1 MTDILDPA
9 PTRDEKDEPLRD
21 DIRLLGR
28 LLGDAVREQEGEA
41 VFQVV
46 EQTRRAAI
54 RFAREGKA
62 EDRAALH
69 ALLDTLPPDT
79 MLSVVRA
86 FAYFLQL
93 ANIAEDTHR
102 ARRRR
107 AHERMGSPPREGT
120 LAFALDAVHAA
131 LGNDAVAR
139 ERLAEFFADALISPV
154 LTAHPTEVQ
163 RQSTQV
169 AMQQIAELLERRDRQ
184 QLTPDEQRDTDE
196 QLTRQVLTLW
206 HTRLVRSERL
216 RVLDEVKNGI
226 GYFRSTFLTEVPRL
240 QASTE
245 ALLRA
250 RFPGHAWAL
259 GPFLRIGSW
268 IGGDRDGNPF
278 VTADILRETLRLQS
292 AAAFDFYV
300 SEVHAIGQ
308 ALSISR
314 TLHPATPALE
324 ALAARS
330 PDTSVQ
336 RMDEPYRRALSGVYA
351 RLVAT
356 MQTLELPP
364 PTRAALGAAVPYPDA
379 AAFHAELTVIHDALV
394 DTHVAV
400 LASGRLARLRTAVD
414 VFGFHLAALD
424 LRQNSD
430 VHERVVA
437 ELLARAGVCA
447 NYSALGEADKIALLA
462 HEVTGTRP
470 LYSPHLSY
478 TDEAA
483 GELEIVFAAQA
494 LRARYGAGALPHYII
509 SKCDG
514 VSDLLEV
521 ALLLKEAGLAR
532 GGAEPMLGLDI
543 IPLFETIA
551 DLQRSGD
558 TMRAAF
564 ALPAYRALVKHRGD
578 RQEVMLGYSDSNKDG
593 GFLTSGWSLYQ
604 AELALMQVFRDAGV
618 RLRFFHGRGGSVGR
632 GGGPSYDAIL
642 AQPAGAVR
650 GQIRLTEQ
658 GEVIA
663 SKYATPD
670 VGRRNLELLVAA
682 TLEATLTDHE
692 NQVDRAASFHPLMER
707 LSAHAYAAYRALV
720 YETPGFTR
728 YFRESTPLAEIATL
742 NIGSRP
748 ASRKPS
754 ERIEDLR
761 AIPWVFAWAQC
772 RCMLPG
778 WYGFGSAVEAVRSET
793 PDALSTLQRMAAA
806 WPFFRT
812 LLSNVDMVLA
822 KSDLRV
828 ASRYAELVTDPS
840 LRTTVFSRIEA
851 EWHRTRTALR
861 DITGQELLL
870 ADNPLL
876 ARSMANRFPY
886 MDPLNHLQIALL
898 ARHRETA
905 ATGGEIDDLVRRGI
919 HITINGIAAG
929 LRNSG

>member
-9 PTRDEKDEPLRD
+9 PTRDEKDQPLRE

-28 LLGDAVREQEGEA
+28 LLGDAVREQEGDA

-69 ALLDTLPPDT
+69 ELLDALPPDT

-102 ARRRR
+102 GRRRR

-120 LAFALDAVHAA
+120 LAFALDAVRQAIGSDDAA
-131 LGNDAVAR
+131 Q
-139 ERLAEFFADALISPV
+139 ERLTEFFAEAFVSPV

-169 AMQQIAELLERRDRQ
+169 AMQQIADLLERRDRQ
-184 QLTPDEQRDTDE
+184 QLTPEEQADTDE
-196 QLTRQVLTLW
+196 QLTRHVLTLW

-226 GYFRSTFLTEVPRL
+226 GYFRSTFFTEVPRL
-240 QASTE
+240 HANTA

-250 RFPGHAWAL
+250 RFPDTPWEL

-278 VTADILRETLRLQS
+278 VTAEILRDTLRLQS
-292 AAAFDFYV
+292 AAAFDFYL

-314 TLHPATPALE
+314 MLHAATPALE

-356 MQTLELPP
+356 MQALELPP
-364 PTRAALGAAVPYPDA
+364 PARAALGAAEPYADA
-379 AAFHAELTVIHDALV
+379 DALRADLTVIHDALV
-394 DTHVAV
+394 ETQLAV
-400 LASGRLARLRTAVD
+400 LASGRLARLRTAVE
-414 VFGFHLAALD
+414 VFGFHLASLD
-424 LRQNSD
+424 MRQNSD

-447 NYSALGEADKIALLA
+447 DYATRSEADKIALLA

-478 TDEAA
+478 SEETA
-483 GELEIVFAAQA
+483 GELDIVFAAQA
-494 LRARYGAGALPHYII
+494 LRGRYGAAALPHYII

-521 ALLLKEAGLAR
+521 ALLLKEAGLAS
-532 GGAEPMLGLDI
+532 GGTPPMLGLDI

-551 DLQRSGD
+551 DLRRAGD
-558 TMRAAF
+558 TMREAF
-564 ALPAYRALVKHRGD
+564 ALPAYRALVRSRGD

-593 GFLTSGWSLYQ
+593 GFLTSGWALYQ
-604 AELALMQVFRDAGV
+604 AELALMQVFREAGV

-632 GGGPSYDAIL
+632 GGGPSYEAIL

-692 NQVDRAASFHPLMER
+692 NQVDRAATFHPLMER
-707 LSAHAYAAYRALV
+707 LSAHAFRAYRALV

-778 WYGFGSAVEAVRSET
+778 WYGFGSAVQAVLAET
-793 PDALSTLQRMAAA
+793 PDALPVLQRMAAS

-828 ASRYAELVTDPS
+828 ASRYAELVTDAALRADVFARIETEWAQTRAA
-840 LRTTVFSRIEA
+840 LRT
-851 EWHRTRTALR
+851 
-861 DITGQELLL
+861 ITGQEMLL

-898 ARHRETA
+898 ARHRVA
-905 ATGGEIDDLVRRGI
+905 AAAGADIDDFVRRGI

>member
-1 MTDILDPA
+1 MTDLDPPVA
-9 PTRDEKDEPLRD
+9 RDEKDRPLRD

-28 LLGDAVREQEGEA
+28 LLGDAVRDQEGVA
-41 VFQVV
+41 VFELV
-46 EQTRRAAI
+46 ERTRQAAI
-54 RFAREGKA
+54 RFAREGRE
-62 EDRAALH
+62 EDRAVLH
-69 ALLDTLPPDT
+69 DLLDALPPDT
-79 MLSVVRA
+79 MLCVVRA

-107 AHERMGSPPREGT
+107 AHEVMRSPAREGT
-120 LAFALDAVHAA
+120 LAFAIDAVRHAI
-131 LGNDAVAR
+131 GDDEVAR
-139 ERLAEFFADALISPV
+139 ARLQQFFADALVSPV

-169 AMQQIAELLERRDRQ
+169 AMQRIADLLERRDRMT
-184 QLTPDEQRDTDE
+184 LTPEEVQETETALQRH
-196 QLTRQVLTLW
+196 VLTLW
-206 HTRLVRSERL
+206 HTRLVRGERL
-216 RVLDEVKNGI
+216 RVIDEVKNGI
-226 GYFRSTFLTEVPRL
+226 GYYRSTFFTEVPRL
-240 QASTE
+240 YANTHT
-245 ALLRA
+245 LLRE
-250 RFPGHAWAL
+250 RFPEGAWEMGA
-259 GPFLRIGSW
+259 FLRIGSW

-278 VTADILRETLRLQS
+278 VTAEILRETLRLQS
-292 AAAFDFYV
+292 AAAFDFYLE
-300 SEVHAIGQ
+300 EVHALGRS
-308 ALSISR
+308 LSVSR
-314 TLHPATPALE
+314 VLHPVTPALE
-324 ALAARS
+324 ALVEAS
-330 PDTSVQ
+330 PDRSSQ
-336 RMDEPYRRALSGVYA
+336 RLDEPYRRALSGIYA

-356 MQTLELPP
+356 MRGLELPL
-364 PTRAALGAAVPYPDA
+364 PTRAALGDA
-379 AAFHAELTVIHDALV
+379 PAYANADALCAELDVIRDSLVQTGLAL
-394 DTHVAV
+394 
-400 LASGRLARLRTAVD
+400 LADGRLQRLITAVR
-414 VFGFHLAALD
+414 VFGFHLAPLD
-424 LRQNSD
+424 LRQNAD

-447 NYSALGEADKIALLA
+447 SYTSLTEAERIHVLRAEL
-462 HEVTGTRP
+462 EGTRP
-470 LYSPHLSY
+470 LYSPHLPYS
-478 TDEAA
+478 DDVH
-483 GELEIVFAAQA
+483 GELDIVFTAHA
-494 LRARYGAGALPHYII
+494 LRTRYGSAALPHYII

-521 ALLLKEAGLAR
+521 ALLLKEAGLAT
-532 GGAEPMLGLDI
+532 GGHAPSVGLHI

-551 DLQRSGD
+551 DLRRAGD
-558 TMRAAF
+558 TMQAAF
-564 ALPAYRALVKHRGD
+564 ALPVYRALVRSRGD
-578 RQEVMLGYSDSNKDG
+578 LQEVMLGYSDSNKDG
-593 GFLTSGWSLYQ
+593 GFLTSGWELYK
-604 AELALMQVFRDAGV
+604 AELQLMHVFSAAGV
-618 RLRFFHGRGGSVGR
+618 TLRFFHGRGGSVGR

-642 AQPAGAVR
+642 AQPSGAVT
-650 GQIRLTEQ
+650 GQLRLTEQ

-692 NQVDRAASFHPLMER
+692 NQADRAVTFHPVMDR
-707 LSAHAYAAYRALV
+707 LSALAFHAYRALV
-720 YETPGFTR
+720 YETPGFTQ

-754 ERIEDLR
+754 DRIEDLR

-778 WYGFGSAVEAVRSET
+778 WYGFGSAVQQWLAET
-793 PDALSTLQRMAAA
+793 PDGLPVLQRMAAS

-828 ASRYAELVTDPS
+828 ASRYAELVTDAT
-840 LRTTVFSRIEA
+840 LRSTIYARIED
-851 EWHRTRTALR
+851 EWQRTRTALR
-861 DITGQELLL
+861 QITDEPTLL

-876 ARSMANRFPY
+876 ARSIANRFPY

-898 ARHRETA
+898 QRHRDTLANGA
-905 ATGGEIDDLVRRGI
+905 APDEFVRRGI

>member
-1 MTDILDPA
+1 MPLN
-9 PTRDEKDEPLRD
+9 RDDKDLPLRD

-28 LLGDAVREQEGEA
+28 LLGDAVREQEGVTTFEL
-41 VFQVV
+41 V
-46 EQTRRAAI
+46 EQTRKAAI
-54 RFAREGKA
+54 RFAREGQT
-62 EDRAALH
+62 EDRQRLH
-69 ALLDTLPPDT
+69 ALLDQLPPDT

-107 AHERMGSPPREGT
+107 AHEAMGSPPREGT
-120 LAFALDAVHAA
+120 LAFAMDAVRRAI
-131 LGNDAVAR
+131 GNDHDAR
-139 ERLAEFFADALISPV
+139 QRLRQFFDDALVIPV

-169 AMQQIAELLERRDRQ
+169 AMQQIADLLERRDRMTLTAEEQ
-184 QLTPDEQRDTDE
+184 QENDVALQRH
-196 QLTRQVLTLW
+196 VLTLW
-206 HTRLVRSERL
+206 HTRLVRGERL

-226 GYFRSTFLTEVPRL
+226 GYFRSTFFTEVPRL
-240 QASTE
+240 YAHTAQLFAERYPKETL
-245 ALLRA
+245 A
-250 RFPGHAWAL
+250 PGT
-259 GPFLRIGSW
+259 FLQVGSW

-292 AAAFDFYV
+292 AAAFDFYLN
-300 SEVHAIGQ
+300 EIHTLGG

-314 TLHPATPALE
+314 VLHEVSPALE
-324 ALAARS
+324 ALAATS
-330 PDTSVQ
+330 PDQSVQ
-336 RMDEPYRRALSGVYA
+336 RRDEPYRRALSGMYA
-351 RLVAT
+351 RVVAT
-356 MQTLELPP
+356 MRALELPL
-364 PTRAALGAAVPYPDA
+364 PTRAALGDAQPYDTA
-379 AAFHAELTVIHDALV
+379 AALRADLQVVHDSLVNTGLPLLAGGQLRALM
-394 DTHVAV
+394 
-400 LASGRLARLRTAVD
+400 TAVD
-414 VFGFHLAALD
+414 VFGFHLAPLD
-424 LRQNSD
+424 LRQNAD
-430 VHERVVA
+430 VHERVVG
-437 ELLARAGVCA
+437 ELLSRAGVVA
-447 NYSALGEADKIALLA
+447 DYSALSEEQRVQLLSA
-462 HEVTGTRP
+462 ELRGTRP
-470 LYSPHLSY
+470 LYSPHLEYSS
-478 TDEAA
+478 EVF
-483 GELEIVFAAQA
+483 GELEIVFAA
-494 LRARYGAGALPHYII
+494 RVVREKYGHAALPHYII

-521 ALLLKEAGLAR
+521 ALLLKEAGLAT
-532 GGAEPMLGLDI
+532 GGETPALSLDI
-543 IPLFETIA
+543 IPLFETIS
-551 DLQRSGD
+551 DLQRAGA
-558 TMRAAF
+558 TMQAAF
-564 ALPAYRALVKHRGD
+564 ELPVYRALVRSRGD
-578 RQEVMLGYSDSNKDG
+578 VQEVMLGYSDSNKDG
-593 GFLTSGWSLYQ
+593 GFLTSGWELYQ
-604 AELALMQVFRDAGV
+604 AELALMGVFANAGV
-618 RLRFFHGRGGSVGR
+618 KLRFFHGRGGSVGR

-642 AQPAGAVR
+642 AQPSGAVT

-692 NQVDRAASFHPLMER
+692 NQADKAVTFHPVMER
-707 LSAHAYAAYRALV
+707 LSELAFRAYRALV
-720 YETPGFTR
+720 YETPGFTQ

-754 ERIEDLR
+754 DRIEDLR

-778 WYGFGSAVEAVRSET
+778 WYGFGSAVTQWLEEH
-793 PDALSTLQRMAAA
+793 PDGLPVLQRMASA

-828 ASRYAELVTDPS
+828 ASRYSELVTDEA
-840 LRTTVFSRIEA
+840 LRVAIFSRIEA
-851 EWHRTRTALR
+851 EWHRTRDALR
-861 DITGQELLL
+861 RITGQEELL

-876 ARSMANRFPY
+876 ARSIETRFPY

-898 ARHRETA
+898 QRHRERG
-905 ATGGEIDDLVRRGI
+905 ATQEPNELVRRGI

>member
-1 MTDILDPA
+1 MTEILDPA
-9 PTRDEKDEPLRD
+9 PTRDEKDQPLRD

-28 LLGDAVREQEGEA
+28 LLGDAVREQEGAA
-41 VFQVV
+41 VFEVV

-54 RFAREGKA
+54 RFAREGKG

-69 ALLDTLPPDT
+69 ELLDALPPDT

-107 AHERMGSPPREGT
+107 AHERMGSPSREGT
-120 LAFALDAVHAA
+120 LAFALDAVREAI
-131 LGNDAVAR
+131 GDDAVAR
-139 ERLAEFFADALISPV
+139 ERLTTFFAEAFVSPV

-169 AMQQIAELLERRDRQ
+169 AMQQIADLLERRDRQ
-184 QLTPDEQRDTDE
+184 QLTPEEQAETDT
-196 QLTRQVLTLW
+196 QLTRHVLTLW

-226 GYFRSTFLTEVPRL
+226 GYFRSTFFTEVPRL
-240 QASTE
+240 HANTR
-245 ALLRA
+245 ALLEA
-250 RFPGHAWAL
+250 RYPDVPWSL

-292 AAAFDFYV
+292 AAAFDFYL
-300 SEVHAIGQ
+300 SEIHAIGQ

-314 TLHPATPALE
+314 MLHPATPALE

-351 RLVAT
+351 RVVAT
-356 MQTLELPP
+356 MQGLELPP
-364 PTRAALGAAVPYPDA
+364 PARAALGAAEAYHDA
-379 AAFHAELTVIHDALV
+379 GALLADLTVIHDALV
-394 DTHVAV
+394 ATNLAV
-400 LASGRLARLRTAVD
+400 LASGRLARLRTAVE
-414 VFGFHLAALD
+414 VFGFHLTALD

-437 ELLARAGVCA
+437 ELLARAGVHA
-447 NYSALGEADKIALLA
+447 SYASLSEADKIDLLTR
-462 HEVTGTRP
+462 EVTGTRP

-478 TDEAA
+478 SEETA
-483 GELEIVFAAQA
+483 GELDIVFAAQTV
-494 LRARYGAGALPHYII
+494 RMRYGEAALPHYII
-509 SKCDG
+509 SKCDD

-521 ALLLKEAGLAR
+521 AVLLKEAGLAA
-532 GGAEPMLGLDI
+532 GGDAPMLGLDI

-551 DLQRSGD
+551 DLRRAGD

-564 ALPAYRALVKHRGD
+564 ALPAYRALVRARGD

-593 GFLTSGWSLYQ
+593 GFLTSGWELYQ
-604 AELALMQVFRDAGV
+604 AELALMQVFADAGV
-618 RLRFFHGRGGSVGR
+618 HLRFFHGRGGSVGR

-682 TLEATLTDHE
+682 TLEATLSDHE
-692 NQVDRAASFHPLMER
+692 NQADRAATFHPLMER
-707 LSAHAYAAYRALV
+707 LSAHAFRAYRALV
-720 YETPGFTR
+720 YETPGFVQ

-754 ERIEDLR
+754 DRIEDLR
-761 AIPWVFAWAQC
+761 AIPWVFSWAQC

-778 WYGFGSAVEAVRSET
+778 WYGFGTAIHAVLEET
-793 PDALSTLQRMAAA
+793 PEALGTLQRMADS

-828 ASRYAELVTDPS
+828 ASRYAELVTDAA

-851 EWHRTRTALR
+851 EWDRTRSALR
-861 DITGQELLL
+861 AITGQDMLL

-898 ARHRETA
+898 ARHRETSA
-905 ATGGEIDDLVRRGI
+905 AGGEIDDFVRRGI